1 MKYLIRFFDVIISV
15 LLLVLLFPFML
26 LAVLLIKISSK
37 GPAIFCQQRVGKNDI
52 NFTLFKFR
60 TMYVNTNNKTSLTIG
75 NRDNRVTKVGYY
87 LRKYKIDELPQLYN
101 VLKNDMSIVGPR
113 PELRKYVEMY
123 SQEQRKVLEIKPGI
137 TDYASIHFR
146 HENELLA
153 IQTDPETFYVND
165 IMPVKIQLNS
175 LYASKMNLWVYFVII
190 FNTLK
195 SVFK

>member
-37 GPAIFCQQRVGKNDI
+37 GSAIFCQQRVGKNDI
-52 NFTLFKFR
+52 DFTLFKFR

-75 NRDNRVTKVGYY
+75 NKDNRVTKIGYY
-87 LRKYKIDELPQLYN
+87 LRKYKIDELPQLFN

-123 SQEQRKVLEIKPGI
+123 SQEQRKVLEMKPGI

-175 LYASKMNLWVYFVII
+175 LYASKRNLRVYFVII

>member
-37 GPAIFCQQRVGKNDI
+37 GPAIFSQQRVGKNDI
-52 NFTLFKFR
+52 DFTLFKFR
-60 TMYVNTNNKTSLTIG
+60 TMYLNTDNKTSLTIG

-175 LYASKMNLWVYFVII
+175 LYASKRNLRVYFVII